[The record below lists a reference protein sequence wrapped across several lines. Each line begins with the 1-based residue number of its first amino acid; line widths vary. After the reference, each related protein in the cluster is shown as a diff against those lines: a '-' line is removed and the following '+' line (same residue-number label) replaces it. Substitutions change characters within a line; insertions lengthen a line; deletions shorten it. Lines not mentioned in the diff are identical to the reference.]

1 MRDDRQSHRE
11 LSKGMETIINDVTQF
26 LTLLS
31 NHMFNYFCLINVLT
45 LFLYDSHHRL
55 YDEINNVGNI
65 LKTISKE

>member
-11 LSKGMETIINDVTQF
+11 LPKGMETIINDVTQF